1 MLTILEVALTLHILM
16 AHQHHIIMTLGFSEI
31 EPVYYEDFMDEK
43 GMSGTGY

>member
-1 MLTILEVALTLHILM
+1 MS
-16 AHQHHIIMTLGFSEI
+16 LGFSEI